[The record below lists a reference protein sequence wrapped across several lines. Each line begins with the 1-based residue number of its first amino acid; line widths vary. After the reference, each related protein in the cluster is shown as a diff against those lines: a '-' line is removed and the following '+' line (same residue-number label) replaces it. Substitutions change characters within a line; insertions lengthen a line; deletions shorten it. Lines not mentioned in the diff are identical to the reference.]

1 MSLMLS
7 TCDSVS
13 REQLRMI
20 PARPK
25 SDTHE
30 PIKHIDFLE
39 SIEKAIERSGS
50 IETIGE
56 PELGVSKDGE
66 HFFGFMDIVT
76 KTTQTTNGLILDG
89 DVKLQIIARNAN
101 DMKFLANVNGGTS
114 TMCCDNLAFFGN
126 LFHFGHENKTGQR
139 RGRKHTSKIHLEM
152 PQLLD
157 DALSRLTDQV
167 DTFENRYRLYK
178 DTPVNDR
185 QMHDLVCRSLDAKNE
200 GKAKKA
206 VITTSFVYP
215 VLKEWHDSQFAEFRH
230 EKNAWGAFSAFT
242 TAGTKGTDK
251 KPIPINDQASRTQN
265 LHDIFDDFCGY
276 DPFSN
281 VTPMKNVWN

>member
-13 REQLRMI
+13 REQLGMI
-20 PARPK
+20 SCSPK
-25 SDTHE
+25 SETHE

-39 SIEKAIERSGS
+39 SIEKAIERSGF
-50 IETIGE
+50 IEITGT

-66 HFFGFMDIVT
+66 EFYGFLDIVT
-76 KTTQTTNGLILDG
+76 RMTRNTHGFILDG

-101 DMKFLANVNGGTS
+101 NMRFLANINGGTNCI
-114 TMCCDNLAFFGN
+114 CCDNQSFFGS
-126 LFHFGHENKTGQR
+126 LMHFGHQTGKGQR
-139 RGRKHTSKIHLEM
+139 RGRKHTSKIHQEM

-157 DALSRLTDQV
+157 DALGRLANQV
-167 DTFENRYRLYK
+167 DSFEDRYSLYK
-178 DTPVNDR
+178 DTPVSDR

-200 GKAKKA
+200 GRDKKA

-215 VLKEWHDSQFAEFRH
+215 VLKEWHDSQFVEFRDQ
-230 EKNAWGAFSAFT
+230 KNAWGAFSAIT

-251 KPIPINDQASRTQN
+251 KPIPINEQAIRTQY
-265 LHDIFDDFCGY
+265 LHEIFDDFCDY
-276 DPFSN
+276 NTDPIVYN
-281 VTPMKNVWN
+281 

>member
-7 TCDSVS
+7 SCDSVT

-20 PARPK
+20 PAKPK

-39 SIEKAIERSGS
+39 SIEKAIGRSGY
-50 IETIGE
+50 IETVGD

-66 HFFGFMDIVT
+66 EFYGFIDILT
-76 KTTQTTNGLILDG
+76 KTTRTSNGLILDG

-101 DMKFLANVNGGTS
+101 NMRFLANVNGGTR
-114 TMCCDNLAFFGN
+114 TIVCDNQAFFGN
-126 LFHFGHENKTGQR
+126 LMHFGHENAHGQR
-139 RGRKHTSKIHLEM
+139 RGRKHTAKIHQEM

-157 DALSRLTDQV
+157 DAVGRLANQV
-167 DTFENRYRLYK
+167 DSFENRYRLYK
-178 DTPVNDR
+178 DTPVNDK
-185 QMHDLVCRSLDAKNE
+185 QMHDLVCRSLDVTKE
-200 GKAKKA
+200 GKEKKA
-206 VITTSFVYP
+206 VISTSFVYP

-230 EKNAWGAFSAFT
+230 QKNAWGAFSAFT

-276 DPFSN
+276 DPIVYN
-281 VTPMKNVWN
+281 

>member
-7 TCDSVS
+7 SCDSVT

-20 PARPK
+20 PAKPK

-39 SIEKAIERSGS
+39 SIEKAIGRSGY
-50 IETIGE
+50 IETVGE

-66 HFFGFMDIVT
+66 QFFGFIDIVT
-76 KTTQTTNGLILDG
+76 KSTRTSNGLILDG

-101 DMKFLANVNGGTS
+101 NMRFLANVNGGTR
-114 TMCCDNLAFFGN
+114 TIVCDNQAFFGN
-126 LFHFGHENKTGQR
+126 LMHFGHENAHGQR
-139 RGRKHTSKIHLEM
+139 RGRKHTAKIHQEM

-157 DALSRLTDQV
+157 DAIGRLANQV
-167 DTFENRYRLYK
+167 DSFENRYRLYK
-178 DTPVNDR
+178 DTPVNDK
-185 QMHDLVCRSLDAKNE
+185 QMHDLVCRSLDVTKE
-200 GKAKKA
+200 GKEKKA
-206 VITTSFVYP
+206 VISTSFVYP

-230 EKNAWGAFSAFT
+230 QKNAWGAFSAFT

-276 DPFSN
+276 DPIVYN
-281 VTPMKNVWN
+281 

>member
-13 REQLRMI
+13 RQELSMI
-20 PARPK
+20 PAKPK

-39 SIEKAIERSGS
+39 SIEKAIERSGFIS
-50 IETIGE
+50 VVGQ

-76 KTTQTTNGLILDG
+76 KTTRSSNGYILDG

-101 DMKFLANVNGGTS
+101 DMKFLANVNGGTN

-126 LFHFGHENKTGQR
+126 LMHFGHETGKGQR
-139 RGRKHTSKIHLEM
+139 RGRKHTSKIHMEM

-157 DALSRLTDQV
+157 DALGRLANQV
-167 DTFENRYRLYK
+167 DSFEDRYRLYK
-178 DTPVNDR
+178 NTPVTDK
-185 QMHDLVCRSLDAKNE
+185 QMHDLVCRSLDVTKE
-200 GKAKKA
+200 GKKKKA

-215 VLKEWHDSQFAEFRH
+215 VLKEWHDSQFAEFRQ

-251 KPIPINDQASRTQN
+251 KPIPINDQASRTQY
-265 LHDIFDDFCGY
+265 LHEIFDDFCDY
-276 DPFSN
+276 DPIVYN
-281 VTPMKNVWN
+281 

>member
-7 TCDSVS
+7 SCDSVT

-20 PARPK
+20 PAKPK

-39 SIEKAIERSGS
+39 SIEKAIGRSGY
-50 IETIGE
+50 IETVGE

-66 HFFGFMDIVT
+66 QFFGFIDILT
-76 KTTQTTNGLILDG
+76 KSTRTSNGLILDG

-101 DMKFLANVNGGTS
+101 DMKFLANVNGGTT
-114 TMCCDNLAFFGN
+114 TMVCDNLAFLGN
-126 LFHFGHENKTGQR
+126 LMHFGHENSYGQR
-139 RGRKHTSKIHLEM
+139 RGRKHTAKIHQEM

-157 DALSRLTDQV
+157 DAIGRLANQV
-167 DTFENRYRLYK
+167 DSFENRYRLYK
-178 DTPVNDR
+178 DTPVNDKL
-185 QMHDLVCRSLDAKNE
+185 MHDLVCRSLDVTKE
-200 GKAKKA
+200 GKEKKA
-206 VITTSFVYP
+206 VISTSFVYP

-230 EKNAWGAFSAFT
+230 QKNAWGAFSAFT

-276 DPFSN
+276 DPIVYN
-281 VTPMKNVWN
+281 

>member
-1 MSLMLS
+1 
-7 TCDSVS
+7 
-13 REQLRMI
+13 MI
-20 PARPK
+20 PAKPK

-39 SIEKAIERSGS
+39 SIEKAIGRSGY
-50 IETIGE
+50 IETVGE

-66 HFFGFMDIVT
+66 HFFGFIDILT
-76 KTTQTTNGLILDG
+76 KSTRTSNGLILDG

-101 DMKFLANVNGGTS
+101 DMKFLANVNGGTT
-114 TMCCDNLAFFGN
+114 TMVCDNLAFFGN
-126 LFHFGHENKTGQR
+126 LMHFGHENSYGQR
-139 RGRKHTSKIHLEM
+139 RGRKHTAKIHQEM

-157 DALSRLTDQV
+157 DAVGRLANQV
-167 DTFENRYRLYK
+167 DSFENRYRLYK
-178 DTPVNDR
+178 DTPVNDK
-185 QMHDLVCRSLDAKNE
+185 QMHDLVCRSLDVTKE
-200 GKAKKA
+200 GKEKKA
-206 VITTSFVYP
+206 VISTSFVYP

-230 EKNAWGAFSAFT
+230 QKNAWSAFSAFT

-276 DPFSN
+276 DPIVYN
-281 VTPMKNVWN
+281 

>member
-7 TCDSVS
+7 SCDSVT

-20 PARPK
+20 PAKPK

-39 SIEKAIERSGS
+39 SIEKAIGRSGY
-50 IETIGE
+50 IETVSE

-66 HFFGFMDIVT
+66 EFYGFIDILT
-76 KTTQTTNGLILDG
+76 KTTRTSNGLILDG

-101 DMKFLANVNGGTS
+101 NMRFLANVNGGTR
-114 TMCCDNLAFFGN
+114 TIVCDNQAFFGN
-126 LFHFGHENKTGQR
+126 LMHFGHENAHGQR
-139 RGRKHTSKIHLEM
+139 RGRKHTAKIHQEM

-157 DALSRLTDQV
+157 DAIGRLANQV
-167 DTFENRYRLYK
+167 DSFENRYRLYK
-178 DTPVNDR
+178 DTPVNDK
-185 QMHDLVCRSLDAKNE
+185 QMHDLVCRSLDVTKE
-200 GKAKKA
+200 GKEKKA
-206 VITTSFVYP
+206 VISTSFVYP

-230 EKNAWGAFSAFT
+230 QKNAWGAFSAFT

-276 DPFSN
+276 DPIVYN
-281 VTPMKNVWN
+281 

>member
-7 TCDSVS
+7 SCDSVT

-20 PARPK
+20 PAKPK

-39 SIEKAIERSGS
+39 SIEKAIGRSGY
-50 IETIGE
+50 IETVGE

-66 HFFGFMDIVT
+66 QFFGFIDILT
-76 KTTQTTNGLILDG
+76 KSTRTSNGLILDG

-101 DMKFLANVNGGTS
+101 DMKFLANVNGGTR
-114 TMCCDNLAFFGN
+114 TIVCDNQAFFGN
-126 LFHFGHENKTGQR
+126 LMHFGHENAHGQR
-139 RGRKHTSKIHLEM
+139 RGRKHTAKIHQEM

-157 DALSRLTDQV
+157 DAIGRLANQV
-167 DTFENRYRLYK
+167 DSFENRYRLYK
-178 DTPVNDR
+178 DTPVNDK
-185 QMHDLVCRSLDAKNE
+185 QMHDLVCRSLDVTKE
-200 GKAKKA
+200 GKEKKA
-206 VITTSFVYP
+206 VISTSFVYP

-230 EKNAWGAFSAFT
+230 QKNAWGAFSAFT

-276 DPFSN
+276 DPIVYN
-281 VTPMKNVWN
+281 

>member
-13 REQLRMI
+13 RQELSMI
-20 PARPK
+20 PAKPK

-39 SIEKAIERSGS
+39 SIEKAVGRSGFIS
-50 IETIGE
+50 LVGQ

-66 HFFGFMDIVT
+66 EFYGFMDIVT
-76 KTTQTTNGLILDG
+76 KTTQSTNGLILDG

-101 DMKFLANVNGGTS
+101 NMRFLANVNGGTR
-114 TMCCDNLAFFGN
+114 TMVCDNQAFFGN
-126 LFHFGHENKTGQR
+126 LMHFGHENGRGQR

-157 DALSRLTDQV
+157 DALGRLANQV
-167 DTFENRYRLYK
+167 DSFESRYRLYK
-178 DTPVNDR
+178 DTPVTDK
-185 QMHDLVCRSLDAKNE
+185 QMHDLVCRSLDVTKE
-200 GKAKKA
+200 GKEKKA

-215 VLKEWHDSQFAEFRH
+215 VLKEWHDSQFAEFRQ

-251 KPIPINDQASRTQN
+251 KPIPINDQAMWTQY
-265 LHDIFDDFCGY
+265 LHEIFDDFCDY
-276 DPFSN
+276 DPIVYN
-281 VTPMKNVWN
+281 

>member
-7 TCDSVS
+7 SCDSVT

-20 PARPK
+20 PAKPK

-39 SIEKAIERSGS
+39 SIEKAIGRSGY
-50 IETIGE
+50 IETVGE

-66 HFFGFMDIVT
+66 QFFGFIDILT
-76 KTTQTTNGLILDG
+76 KSTRTSNGLILDG

-101 DMKFLANVNGGTS
+101 DMKFLANVNGGTT
-114 TMCCDNLAFFGN
+114 TMVGDNLAFFGN
-126 LFHFGHENKTGQR
+126 LMHFGHENSYGQR
-139 RGRKHTSKIHLEM
+139 RGRKHTAKIHQEM

-157 DALSRLTDQV
+157 DAVGRLANQV
-167 DTFENRYRLYK
+167 DSFENRYRLYK
-178 DTPVNDR
+178 DTPVNDK
-185 QMHDLVCRSLDAKNE
+185 QMHDLVCRSLDVTKE
-200 GKAKKA
+200 GKEKKA
-206 VITTSFVYP
+206 VISTSFVYP

-230 EKNAWGAFSAFT
+230 QKNAWGAFSAFT

-276 DPFSN
+276 DPIVYN
-281 VTPMKNVWN
+281 

>member
-7 TCDSVS
+7 SCDSVT

-20 PARPK
+20 PAKPK

-39 SIEKAIERSGS
+39 SIEKAIGRSGY
-50 IETIGE
+50 IETVSE

-66 HFFGFMDIVT
+66 EFYGFIDILT
-76 KTTQTTNGLILDG
+76 KTTRTSNGLILDG

-101 DMKFLANVNGGTS
+101 NMRFLANVNGGTR
-114 TMCCDNLAFFGN
+114 TIVCDNQAFFGN
-126 LFHFGHENKTGQR
+126 LMHFGHENAHGQR
-139 RGRKHTSKIHLEM
+139 RGRKHTAKIHQEM

-157 DALSRLTDQV
+157 DAIGRLANQV
-167 DTFENRYRLYK
+167 DSFENRYRLYK
-178 DTPVNDR
+178 DTPVNDK
-185 QMHDLVCRSLDAKNE
+185 QMHDLVCRSLDVTKE
-200 GKAKKA
+200 GKEKKA
-206 VITTSFVYP
+206 VISTSFVYP

-276 DPFSN
+276 DPIVYN
-281 VTPMKNVWN
+281 